1 MPVEL
6 EGFVRQLESSGIL
19 AEETLQD
26 FLPPRSHPRD
36 AQQLA
41 WDLIRAQKLTKFQA
55 REVHRGRAKSLMLGN
70 YLLLDKLGAGGMG
83 VVYKARHRRLD
94 RVVAIKML
102 PAELNRNSRAVARF
116 EREVRA
122 AARLR
127 HPNIVG
133 ADDANQAEGEHFL
146 VMEFVDGS
154 DLSAFVKKHGPLSVE
169 QALDCV
175 RQAARGL
182 GYAHQEG
189 VIHRDIKP
197 ANLLLDRTGVVKI
210 LDMGLARLSG
220 DGERRSLTDLT
231 GTGMVLGSVNYMAP
245 EQAWDAKSADA
256 RSDIYSLGCS
266 LHFLLTGQA
275 IYPNGT
281 VMKVLLAHR
290 QQAIPSLRS
299 LRAEVPAELDRIFQ
313 KMVAKQVEDRY
324 QSAAEVLADLEKLG
338 PDREP
343 EVAREQEPSFPMDAS
358 LSSFLAEPSLLHQR
372 RKPARPRASFL
383 RRTNR
388 RQFGW
393 IAGGLI
399 GGLVLLTGL
408 GIALTTGPYVGVP
421 HADRDKS
428 AADASRG
435 KAQTGNRSPPGVER
449 GAQPAARSRDW
460 TSLIGDGSL
469 SGWRNVPEGV
479 VVENGVLVCDN
490 VSATLVAP
498 GDYQDLELELEFRL
512 APDADSGL
520 GVCYP
525 GSGNPARDGVEIQ
538 LVDDEGNPHDAD
550 TERCGALYLLAAA
563 KPNHFQPWPAW
574 NRLRVTSSTETIT
587 VELNGV
593 LVTQV
598 QRSRLLSLNP
608 DHHGLARNSGSLC
621 LFPIE
626 GRSEYRNFRV
636 RPRQ

>member
-102 PAELNRNSRAVARF
+102 PAELNRNPRAVARF

-133 ADDANQAEGEHFL
+133 ADDANEAEGEHFL

-175 RQAARGL
+175 QQAARGL

-231 GTGMVLGSVNYMAP
+231 GTGIVLGSVNYMAP

-266 LHFLLTGQA
+266 LHFLLTGKAVYQG
-275 IYPNGT
+275 GT
-281 VMKVLLAHR
+281 VMQILLAHR

-338 PDREP
+338 SDNGP
-343 EVAREQEPSFPMDAS
+343 EVAIVQEPSSQLDAS

-388 RQFGW
+388 RQLGW
-393 IAGGLI
+393 IVGGLI
-399 GGLVLLTGL
+399 GGLALLTGL
-408 GIALTTGPYVGVP
+408 GIALSTGEGPGLSRAALEK
-421 HADRDKS
+421 H
-428 AADASRG
+428 AADVPREPVMHAKRPSAVGPQAPHPSPDKRG
-435 KAQTGNRSPPGVER
+435 
-449 GAQPAARSRDW
+449 W
-460 TSLIGDGSL
+460 TSLIAGNSL
-469 SGWRNVPEGV
+469 TGWKNMPHSV
-479 VVENGVLVCDN
+479 VVENGVLVCDD

-498 GDYQDLELELEFRL
+498 GDYLDLELELEFRL
-512 APDADSGL
+512 SPDADSGL
-520 GVCYP
+520 GICYP

-538 LVDDEGNPHDAD
+538 LVDDKGNPHNQDA
-550 TERCGALYLLAAA
+550 ERCGSLYLLAAA

-574 NRLRVTSSTETIT
+574 NRLRVTSSTEAIT

-598 QRSRLLSLNP
+598 QRSRLLTLHP
-608 DHHGLARNSGSLC
+608 DHLGLARNSGSLC
-621 LFPIE
+621 LFPIK

-636 RPRQ
+636 RPRG